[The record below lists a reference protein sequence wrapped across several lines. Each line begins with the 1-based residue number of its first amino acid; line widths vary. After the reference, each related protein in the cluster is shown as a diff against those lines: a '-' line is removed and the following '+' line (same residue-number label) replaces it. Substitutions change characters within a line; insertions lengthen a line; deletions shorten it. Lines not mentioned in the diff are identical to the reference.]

1 VDHAEAQQRLQDA
14 LLAPGKLDAVGA
26 DETPDGLRLSE
37 HLASCAACRR
47 ELEALRET
55 SALLALAA
63 PDDLHAPPE
72 ARERVLRAVANTGA
86 VRVRSAPPAI
96 WRRWS
101 AVTSRLAMAAALGV
115 LVVAALVGSQLIAQ
129 RDQSSQQARELA
141 RLTAATDL
149 MLREPDLIRVTLLG
163 ADGRPAGSL
172 LQDPS
177 EDRIVVVAQGLPAP
191 PAGERYGCYL
201 ERDGERMEVGW
212 MRLSGDLAYWAGPMD
227 EPSDAGRAGD
237 RFIVVPE
244 HSETPVLEGTFGPS

>member
-14 LLAPGKLDAVGA
+14 LLAPGKLDAIEA
-26 DETPDGLRLSE
+26 DETPEGLRLSE

-63 PDDLHAPPE
+63 PDHLHAPAE

-86 VRVRSAPPAI
+86 VRARPAPWAMGRRWPPA
-96 WRRWS
+96 
-101 AVTSRLAMAAALGV
+101 TSRVAAAAAVAVVVVGSLLGV
-115 LVVAALVGSQLIAQ
+115 QLLAQ
-129 RDQSSQQARELA
+129 RDQSAQQARELA

-149 MLREPDLIRVTLLG
+149 LLREPDLVRVTLLG

-201 ERDGERMEVGW
+201 ERDGRRLEVGW

-227 EPSDAGRAGD
+227 EPSDAGRSGD
-237 RFIVVPE
+237 RFIVAPE
-244 HSETPVLEGTFGPS
+244 HGETPVLEGTFGSS

>member
-1 VDHAEAQQRLQDA
+1 MDHAEAQQRLQDA
-14 LLAPGKLDAVGA
+14 LLAPGKLDAVEA
-26 DETPDGLRLSE
+26 DETADGQRLSE

-63 PDDLHAPPE
+63 PDDLHAPAE

-86 VRVRSAPPAI
+86 VRARPAPWAMG
-96 WRRWS
+96 RRWPG
-101 AVTSRLAMAAALGV
+101 VGSRLAAAAALGV
-115 LVVAALVGSQLIAQ
+115 LVVGVLFGVQLIAQ
-129 RDQSSQQARELA
+129 RDQSAQQARELA

-149 MLREPDLIRVTLLG
+149 LLREPDLVRINLLG
-163 ADGRPAGSL
+163 ADGQPAGIL

-201 ERDGERMEVGW
+201 ERDGKRMEVGW
-212 MRLSGDLAYWAGPMD
+212 MRHSGDLAYWAGPMA
-227 EPSDAGRAGD
+227 EPSDAGRSGD

-244 HSETPVLEGTFGPS
+244 HAETPVLEGTFGSS

>member
-1 VDHAEAQQRLQDA
+1 MDHAEGQQRLQDA
-14 LLAPGKLDAVGA
+14 LLAPGKLDAVAA

-86 VRVRSAPPAI
+86 VRSRPAPWALG
-96 WRRWS
+96 RRWPPV
-101 AVTSRLAMAAALGV
+101 ASRLAMAAALGV
-115 LVVAALVGSQLIAQ
+115 LVVGAFVGLQLIAQ
-129 RDQSSQQARELA
+129 RDQSTQQARELA

-149 MLREPDLIRVTLLG
+149 LLRQQDLVRVTLLG
-163 ADGRPAGSL
+163 AGGQPAGSL

-191 PAGERYGCYL
+191 PAGQRYGCYL
-201 ERDGERMEVGW
+201 ERDGRRVEVGW
-212 MRLSGDLAYWAGPMD
+212 MRLSGDLAYWAGPMA
-227 EPSDAGRAGD
+227 EPSDAGRSGD
-237 RFIVVPE
+237 RFIVVVE
-244 HSETPVLEGTFGPS
+244 DAETPVLEGTFGSS